1 MRAWLGRCL
10 ALGKQRLGKGLRALI
25 PEAEE
30 VIQRGGAQEIP
41 LSEIV
46 PNPFQP
52 RRVFDEEKLEQL
64 ADSIRHHGLLEPIVV
79 RRTEQGYEL
88 VVGERRWRAA
98 GLAGLSSVAAIV
110 RDYNDQEMAQLA
122 LIENLQ
128 RENLNPIEEAEGFK
142 RLMDEF
148 GLTQEEVAQAVGRKR
163 PSVANSLRLLSL
175 DAQTRRMVESGE
187 LSAGHAKVL
196 LSVESVGLRQ
206 RLAERAVREGLSVRQ
221 LEQLVKVRRSVPRR
235 TLKKPDPE
243 IVRIQDEL
251 QRSLGTKVT
260 IGYNKGRGK
269 IEIEYYSDE
278 ELERIL
284 EHFGVN

>member
-1 MRAWLGRCL
+1 M
-10 ALGKQRLGKGLRALI
+10 GKQRLGKGLRALI

-30 VIQRGGAQEIP
+30 AIGRGGTQEIP
-41 LSEIV
+41 LSEIM

-64 ADSIRHHGLLEPIVV
+64 ADSIKQHGLLEPIVV
-79 RRTEQGYEL
+79 RRVEQGYEL

-98 GLAGLSSVAAIV
+98 GLAGLSSISAIV
-110 RDYNDQEMAQLA
+110 RDYDDQEMAQLA

-142 RLMDEF
+142 RLIDEF
-148 GLTQEEVAQAVGRKR
+148 GLTQEQVAQAVGRKR
-163 PSVANSLRLLSL
+163 PSIANALRLLGL
-175 DAQTRRMVESGE
+175 DAQTRRMVESGQ

-196 LSVESVGLRQ
+196 LSVEAVGLRQ
-206 RLAERAVREGLSVRQ
+206 RLAERVVREELSVRQ
-221 LEQLVKVRRSVPRR
+221 LERLVKARSSVPRR
-235 TLKKPDPE
+235 TAKKANPE
-243 IVRIQDEL
+243 IVRLQDEL

-260 IGYNKGRGK
+260 IGYSKGRGK

-284 EHFGVN
+284 EHLGVN